1 MADFWQHGPVTVLQR
16 LKQRPVADLEAEI
29 RRIARRRKIALLLPA
44 LYSEFETPAMP
55 GIIAE
60 LKKVDYLSK
69 VVLSLDRASHAEF
82 RKAREAMAVL
92 PCPVEIVWHDGPGMQ
107 ALYRELRESDFNLD
121 HPGKGQSVW
130 MSLGCILAD
139 REIYAV
145 ATHDCD
151 IVNYERELLARLIYP
166 VVHPATDFEFSKG
179 YYARVTDRLYG
190 RVTRLFYT
198 PLIRTLS
205 RILGQTPFLTYL
217 NHFRYALSGEFALIA
232 SLALGIRVSPTW
244 GLEVSLLSEIYQR
257 ASVNRICQVEIA
269 EYYEHKHQLL
279 EKGQPDEGLIRM
291 ACDIAKALFR
301 VLSQDG
307 VVLSSAFFRTLL
319 TAYIQEARIAIEKF
333 HALSLINGLPYDRH
347 TEIEAVEAFVDSLR
361 CGIDE
366 FVADPVGIPLL
377 PAWVRIAAA
386 IPDFQDR
393 LRECVER
400 DTASG

>member
-16 LKQRPVADLEAEI
+16 LQHRPVEDLEAEI
-29 RRIARRRKIALLLPA
+29 RKIARRRKIALLLPA

-60 LKKVDYLSK
+60 LKQVDYLSK
-69 VVLSLDRASHAEF
+69 VVLSLDRASRAEF
-82 RKAREAMAVL
+82 RRAREAMAVL

-107 ALYRELRESDFNLD
+107 ALYRELREADFNLD

-151 IVNYERELLARLIYP
+151 IVNYHRELLARLIYP

-198 PLIRTLS
+198 PLIRTLA

-232 SLALGIRVSPTW
+232 SLALGIRISPTW

-257 ASVNRICQVEIA
+257 ASVNRICQVEITD
-269 EYYEHKHQLL
+269 YYDHKHRLL
-279 EKGQPDEGLIRM
+279 EKCKPDEGLIRM

-307 VVLSSAFFRTLL
+307 VVLSNAFFRTLL

-361 CGIDE
+361 CAIDE

-377 PAWVRIAAA
+377 PAWVRVAAA

-393 LRECVER
+393 LSDCVER
-400 DTASG
+400 DTAAD

>member
-1 MADFWQHGPVTVLQR
+1 MADFWQHGPITVLQR
-16 LKQRPVADLEAEI
+16 LKHRPVENLEAEI

-44 LYSEFETPAMP
+44 LYSEFETSAMP

-60 LKKVDYLSK
+60 LKQVDYLSK
-69 VVLSLDRASHAEF
+69 VVLSLDRASRAEF
-82 RKAREAMAVL
+82 RRAREAMAVL
-92 PCPVEIVWHDGPGMQ
+92 SCPVEIVWHDGPGMQ
-107 ALYRELRESDFNLD
+107 ALYRELREADFSLD

-139 REIYAV
+139 REIYAI

-151 IVNYERELLARLIYP
+151 IVNYSRELLARLIYP

-198 PLIRTLS
+198 PLIRTLA

-232 SLALGIRVSPTW
+232 SLALGIRISPTW

-279 EKGQPDEGLIRM
+279 QKCKPDEGLIRM
-291 ACDIAKALFR
+291 ACDITKALFR

-307 VVLSSAFFRTLL
+307 VVLSNAFFRTLL
-319 TAYIQEARIAIEKF
+319 TAYIQEARVAIEKF

-347 TEIEAVEAFVDSLR
+347 TEIEAVEAFVGSLR

-366 FVADPVGIPLL
+366 FVSDPVGIPLL
-377 PAWVRIAAA
+377 PAWVRVAAA

-393 LRECVER
+393 LSECVAR
-400 DTASG
+400 DTADD

>member
-377 PAWVRIAAA
+377 PAWVRVAAA

>member
-107 ALYRELRESDFNLD
+107 ALYRELRESDFSLD

-205 RILGQTPFLTYL
+205 RLLGQTPFLPYL

-377 PAWVRIAAA
+377 PAWVRVAAA

>member
-16 LKQRPVADLEAEI
+16 LKERPVEDLEAEI
-29 RRIARRRKIALLLPA
+29 GRIARRRKIALLLPA

-60 LKKVDYLSK
+60 LQKVGYLSK
-69 VVLSLDRASHAEF
+69 VVLSLDQAGPAEF
-82 RKAREAMAVL
+82 RKARAAMAVL

-107 ALYRELRESDFNLD
+107 ALYRELGESDFHLE

-151 IVNYERELLARLIYP
+151 IVNYHRELLARLIYP

-217 NHFRYALSGEFALIA
+217 NNFRYALSGEFALIA
-232 SLALGIRVSPTW
+232 SLALGIRISPTW

-269 EYYEHKHQLL
+269 DYYEHKHQLL
-279 EKGQPDEGLIRM
+279 KKCQPEEGLILM

-307 VVLSSAFFRTLL
+307 VMLSNAFFRTLL
-319 TAYIQEARIAIEKF
+319 AAYIQETRGAIEKF

-361 CGIDE
+361 CAIDE
-366 FVADPVGIPLL
+366 FVSDPVGIPLL
-377 PAWVRIAAA
+377 PAWVRVAAA

-400 DTASG
+400 DTAAG

>member
-16 LKQRPVADLEAEI
+16 LKERPVEDLEAEI
-29 RRIARRRKIALLLPA
+29 RKIARRRKIALLLPA
-44 LYSEFETPAMP
+44 LFSEFETPAMP
-55 GIIAE
+55 AIVAE
-60 LKKVDYLSK
+60 LKQVDYLSK
-69 VVLSLDRASHAEF
+69 VVLSLDRATADEF
-82 RKAREAMAVL
+82 RRARDIMAAL
-92 PCPVEIVWHDGPGMQ
+92 PCPVQVVWHDGPGMQ
-107 ALYRELRESDFNLD
+107 ALYQELRDSDFKLNF
-121 HPGKGQSVW
+121 PGKGQSVW
-130 MSLGCILAD
+130 MSMGCILAD
-139 REIYAV
+139 REIYAL

-151 IVNYERELLARLIYP
+151 IVNYSRELLARLIYP

-179 YYARVTDRLYG
+179 YYARVADRLYG

-198 PLIRTLS
+198 PLIRTLEH
-205 RILGQTPFLTYL
+205 ILGHTPFLTYL
-217 NHFRYALSGEFALIA
+217 DNFRYALSGEFAVIA
-232 SLALGIRVSPTW
+232 SLALGMRVSPTW

-269 EYYEHKHQLL
+269 EYYEHKHQVLK
-279 EKGQPDEGLIRM
+279 KGQPEEGLIRM

-307 VVLSSAFFRTLL
+307 VVLSNAFFRTLL
-319 TAYIQEARIAIEKF
+319 AAYIQEARIAIEKY

-361 CGIDE
+361 CAIDE
-366 FVADPVGIPLL
+366 FVGDPVGIPLL

-393 LRECVER
+393 LSECVER
-400 DTASG
+400 DSHLG